1 MVTEWIITEIDGKI
15 ASIAADYRHFAE
27 IAAKVAQLP
36 PTSVDVIT
44 TQKVSTDELIAMAGT
59 LTWEDFRLF
68 GTKFQLGVWKTLF
81 ELEPRLYSYSEFAAL
96 CGNPQ
101 GVRSVAHAV
110 AINPITYIF
119 PCHLII
125 PKESMDKAREIRA
138 GAESTLFK
146 GSDLYLL
153 DSIDVGEYA
162 YGTETKRDRNQAGA
176 HQTPSEKVTGWPSWK
191 FAAAIRKVSMPPCSE
206 ERGASIFAPT
216 SRPTGLR
223 LLQPGSGTPKPATLP

>member
-162 YGTETKRDRNQAGA
+162 YGTA
-176 HQTPSEKVTGWPSWK
+176 PSEKVTGWPSWK

-206 ERGASIFAPT
+206 ERGASSFALT

-223 LLQPGSGTPKPATLP
+223 LRRPGSGTPKPATLP

>member
-81 ELEPRLYSYSEFAAL
+81 ELEPRLYSYSEFA
-96 CGNPQ
+96 
-101 GVRSVAHAV
+101 RSVAHAV
-110 AINPITYIF
+110 AINPVAYIF

-125 PKESMDKAREIRA
+125 PKESMDKARDIRA
-138 GAESTLFK
+138 VAESTLFK

-162 YGTETKRDRNQAGA
+162 YGPETKRELIKR
-176 HQTPSEKVTGWPSWK
+176 HLK
-191 FAAAIRKVSMPPCSE
+191 R
-206 ERGASIFAPT
+206 
-216 SRPTGLR
+216 
-223 LLQPGSGTPKPATLP
+223 

>member
-81 ELEPRLYSYSEFAAL
+81 ENTPTQDLLI
-96 CGNPQ
+96 N
-101 GVRSVAHAV
+101 AV
-110 AINPITYIF
+110 GSI
-119 PCHLII
+119 C
-125 PKESMDKAREIRA
+125 REILKIKA
-138 GAESTLFK
+138 TLF
-146 GSDLYLL
+146 
-153 DSIDVGEYA
+153 
-162 YGTETKRDRNQAGA
+162 
-176 HQTPSEKVTGWPSWK
+176 QTH
-191 FAAAIRKVSMPPCSE
+191 
-206 ERGASIFAPT
+206 
-216 SRPTGLR
+216 
-223 LLQPGSGTPKPATLP
+223 

>member
-27 IAAKVAQLP
+27 LAAKIAQLP

-68 GTKFQLGVWKTLF
+68 GTKFQLGVWK
-81 ELEPRLYSYSEFAAL
+81 
-96 CGNPQ
+96 
-101 GVRSVAHAV
+101 VRSVAHAV

-125 PKESMDKAREIRA
+125 PKESLDKAREIRA
-138 GAESTLFK
+138 VAESTLFK

-162 YGTETKRDRNQAGA
+162 YGPETKRELIKR
-176 HQTPSEKVTGWPSWK
+176 HLK
-191 FAAAIRKVSMPPCSE
+191 R
-206 ERGASIFAPT
+206 
-216 SRPTGLR
+216 
-223 LLQPGSGTPKPATLP
+223 